1 MIIALAQL
9 NPVIGDFTGNLGKIG
24 RTLSSTAPQNPDL
37 VVFSEM
43 FLTGYPPRDLLERRD
58 FVEQAGLALNGL
70 LALSGRHP
78 ETAVLCGTIRPVEKP
93 GGKGLANTAVLVRNG
108 RLMFSQD
115 KSLLPTYD
123 VFDEARYFDAAESTE
138 AFPFGAERLG
148 VTICEDAWNHPHLWH
163 GHAYSRDPVRELAEK
178 KATLIVNLS
187 ASPYFMEKEEIRFRL
202 IRGHALEH
210 RLPFILVN
218 QVGGNDEL
226 LFDGRSMAVDASG
239 NMTALLPAF
248 EESVLLLDTSKRG
261 NIAYV
266 PPDPIASLR
275 RALVLGIRD
284 YLGKCGFSK
293 AVLGLSGGIDSAVV
307 ACLAAEALGPSH
319 VLGIAMPSPY
329 TSAASLEDAEI
340 MAGNLG
346 IGFKTIPITPIFES
360 YLNALKSYFKD
371 GPSGAA
377 EENIQARIRGNL
389 LMAFSNKFGYL
400 TLSTGNKSELSV
412 GYCTLYGDMSGGL
425 SVISDVPKTVVY
437 KLADELNGR
446 GEIIP
451 RRIIEKAPSAELK
464 PGQKDQD
471 TLPPYDVLDEI
482 VDLYLEEGLSRKEI
496 VSKGLNEADV
506 DWVIRTFI
514 KTEYKRRQAVPGLKV
529 TSKAFGIGR
538 RIPIA
543 AKGIY

>member
-24 RTLSSTAPQNPDL
+24 RTLSSAAPQNPDL

-58 FVEQAGLALNGL
+58 FVEQAGLALNSL
-70 LALSGRHP
+70 LALSERYP

-108 RLMFSQD
+108 RLVFSQD

-138 AFPFGAERLG
+138 AFPFGTERLG
-148 VTICEDAWNHPHLWH
+148 ITICEDAWNHPRLWH

-178 KATLIVNLS
+178 KATLIINLS

-202 IRGHALEH
+202 IRGHATEH

-239 NMTALLPAF
+239 NLAALLPAF
-248 EESVLLLDTSKRG
+248 EESVFLLDTSKRG
-261 NIAYV
+261 DIAYV
-266 PPDPIASLR
+266 PPDPVASLR

-340 MAGNLG
+340 LAGRLG
-346 IGFKTIPITPIFES
+346 IGFKTIPITPIFEA
-360 YLNALKSYFKD
+360 YLNTLKSHFKD
-371 GPSGAA
+371 SPSGSA

-437 KLADELNGR
+437 KLADELNGG
-446 GEIIP
+446 GETIP

-471 TLPPYDVLDEI
+471 TLPPYSVLDEI